1 MCSMQNRLQ
10 TILQRIHEAALQSGR
25 EPDSVQLLAVSKTH
39 NDAMVQQAIALGL
52 HRFGE
57 NRIQDIRQRL
67 DHFADQPAQWIM
79 IGHSQTNKAKDIAR
93 YAAELHSLDR
103 LALAQTL
110 DHRLQIE
117 QRQLPVLI
125 QVKTAQEKS
134 KSGVDPAALFALLKE
149 IQQYD
154 TLQPYGLMTMA
165 TQTDDKSEIRR
176 CFALLRQLRDQALQ
190 EGFTEIQAL
199 SMGMSNDFELAIAE
213 GATEV
218 RVGSA
223 LFGARGSL

>member
-1 MCSMQNRLQ
+1 MQNRLQ
-10 TILQRIHEAALQSGR
+10 DIQQRIRLAALQSDR
-25 EPDSVQLLAVSKTH
+25 EPDSVQLLAVSKTV
-39 NDAMVQQAIALGL
+39 DPLVVKEALSLGL

-57 NRIQDIRQRL
+57 NRIQDLQQRVASFSE
-67 DHFADQPAQWIM
+67 DHARWVM
-79 IGHSQTNKAKDIAR
+79 IGYSQTNKAKDIAR
-93 YAAELHSLDR
+93 YASELHSLDR
-103 LALAQTL
+103 LSLAQRL

-117 QRQLPVLI
+117 QRRLPVLI
-125 QVKTAQEKS
+125 QVKTAHEQT
-134 KSGVDPAALFALLKE
+134 KSGVEPAALLEL
-149 IQQYD
+149 IRQIRNYD

-165 TQTDDKSEIRR
+165 TQTEDENEIRR

-190 EGFTEIQAL
+190 AGFTEIQAL

-223 LFGARGSL
+223 LFGAR